1 MRIIKPNALPPLWW
15 AFPWSMA
22 RELHRAACAL
32 KAYADRADRAVD
44 IQAEII
50 LQQSAEIRTLK
61 LRIADQDD
69 AIIRGTAINPDAQP
83 VPEDLAR

>member
-1 MRIIKPNALPPLWW
+1 MRIIKPNALPSLWW
-15 AFPWSMA
+15 VFPWSMA

-50 LQQSAEIRTLK
+50 LQQSDEIRV
-61 LRIADQDD
+61 LREQLDRLD
-69 AIIRGTAINPDAQP
+69 AAIMIGRAINPDAQP